1 MHRGLENAAEY
12 TSLQAAF
19 SSGPS
24 SVIEPPVLPLL
35 EPRLPQPISRYP
47 CPHIPFC
54 EILHELVVHF
64 AVARE
69 RYQPLFGL
77 SLVFTGQPP
86 QGRRSVCDAGTAALP
101 AQVLSE
107 FGGAC
112 LSKLEPRPDAQAIRR
127 EDERLMLAFPL
138 LVLTGP
144 VVLEALRGVGEH
156 MLSYHD
162 AQIWAIAR
170 LGPVGVILSEDFN
183 PGAVLDGVSF
193 TNPLDTVHSTSPP
206 WARSSAADVLLARHA
221 QHGRTGHRRHRESLT
236 SFAAPNLYA
245 APENALGWPYGPRR
259 RE

>member
-1 MHRGLENAAEY
+1 
-12 TSLQAAF
+12 
-19 SSGPS
+19 
-24 SVIEPPVLPLL
+24 
-35 EPRLPQPISRYP
+35 
-47 CPHIPFC
+47 
-54 EILHELVVHF
+54 
-64 AVARE
+64 
-69 RYQPLFGL
+69 
-77 SLVFTGQPP
+77 
-86 QGRRSVCDAGTAALP
+86 
-101 AQVLSE
+101 
-107 FGGAC
+107 
-112 LSKLEPRPDAQAIRR
+112 
-127 EDERLMLAFPL
+127 MLAFPV

-156 MLSYHD
+156 MLSYQD